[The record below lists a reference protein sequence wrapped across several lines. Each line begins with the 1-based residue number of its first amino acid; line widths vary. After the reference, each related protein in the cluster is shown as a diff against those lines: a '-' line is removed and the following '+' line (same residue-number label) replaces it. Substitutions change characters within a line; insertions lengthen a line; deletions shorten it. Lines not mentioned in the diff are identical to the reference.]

1 MPKDIPEVKVVKN
14 ERINISIWLIPIIA
28 FIISLWLAYQYF
40 AQLGSEITVEFKS
53 SMGLKANQS
62 QVRFRDVPVGSVKK
76 VTLREGGK
84 SVIVTIRMNKD
95 AEQFLNK
102 NAKFWVVSPKIDKS
116 GITGL
121 ETLVSGAYIQLDS
134 VVGGREKKEFKGL
147 EEPYLDEKNIKGKY
161 FNLNAPSSY
170 NLEKG
175 SLVFYRD
182 VEVGEIKRVNISTN
196 GDFVRFYI
204 FVKDPYHKFINSQT
218 QFWNLSNF
226 NLDFTKAR
234 LDISF
239 ASTSQI
245 LYGGITFST
254 PSKQM
259 QDKPIQES
267 TVFPLFAS
275 KGEARAKK
283 IGYNSGNLR
292 TFQMKFNQN
301 LGKLEIGSPIMFSSF
316 QVGHVV
322 NIESSYDSQKG
333 GISSNVLVDIDI
345 LAFGGEEDG
354 SFKHLQNALQ
364 KGLVASLAQSN
375 PLLDS
380 LFIELFYDENL
391 SSNKIL
397 SAKPYD
403 IFPTKYVHFDD
414 MKKQFNTLLDS
425 VSKLLKESEKPL
437 QSILINLN
445 KTIKNTNK
453 LISTSSLEELPKQ
466 VNKTLQELDATLQET
481 QKLIGSSSTMSDS
494 ITESMNEV
502 NRASK
507 ALERV
512 LRKIDQKPNSLIF
525 GE

>member
-1 MPKDIPEVKVVKN
+1 MPRDIPEVKVVKN
-14 ERINISIWLIPIIA
+14 ERINISIWFVPFIA

-62 QVRFRDVPVGSVKK
+62 QVKFRDVPVGSVKK
-76 VTLREGGK
+76 VTLTEGGK

-102 NAKFWVVSPKIDKS
+102 NAKFWVVSPKIDKT

-121 ETLVSGAYIQLDS
+121 ETLVSGSYIQLDS
-134 VVGGREKKEFKGL
+134 IVGGSFKKDFKGL
-147 EEPYLDEKNIKGKY
+147 EESYIDEKNTQGRY

-170 NLEKG
+170 NLEDG

-182 VEVGEIKRVNISTN
+182 VEVGEIKQVNISTN

-204 FVKDPYHKFINSQT
+204 FIKDPFHKFINSQT

-226 NLDFTKAR
+226 NLDFSKAR

-239 ASTSQI
+239 ASTSKI
-245 LYGGITFST
+245 LHGGITFST

-259 QDKPIQES
+259 QNRPIDES

-283 IGYNSGNLR
+283 IGYNSGNMR
-292 TFQMKFNQN
+292 TFQMKFSKN

-316 QVGHVV
+316 QIGHVV
-322 NIESSYDSQKG
+322 NIESSYNIEKG
-333 GISSNVLVDIDI
+333 EISSNVLVDIDI
-345 LAFGGEEDG
+345 LAFGEEI
-354 SFKHLQNALQ
+354 HLQNALQ
-364 KGLVASLAQSN
+364 KGLIAKLAQSN

-391 SSNKIL
+391 STNKIL

-403 IFPTKYVHFDD
+403 IFPTKQVHFSD
-414 MKKQFNTLLDS
+414 MKEQFSTLLNS
-425 VSKLLKESEKPL
+425 VSKLLQDNKQPI
-437 QSILINLN
+437 QSILKNLD
-445 KTIKNTNK
+445 KTIKNTNALIDSSDLKK
-453 LISTSSLEELPKQ
+453 LPQQ
-466 VNKTLQELDATLQET
+466 VNKTLQELDTTLEAT
-481 QKLIGSSSTMSDS
+481 QKLISSGALMSES
-494 ITESMNEV
+494 ISESMNEV
-502 NRASK
+502 SRASK